1 MNHRISL
8 NKLNKTPAHRRA
20 MIRNMLTALFRYE
33 RIKTTLAK
41 AKALRRFAEKL
52 ITRAKVDG
60 VHNRREA
67 AKWVQD
73 KAALNKL
80 FTDIG
85 PRFAKRPGGYTSIV
99 KVGPRFGDAS
109 EMAYIRLVDQSLA
122 APAAKPAKKKAKSAA
137 SGDAATAPKA
147 SKSPVKASEKAS
159 EKAEKS
165 AAAKKE
171 PKAAEKISGKASA
184 KTAPAASAE

>member
-1 MNHRISL
+1 
-8 NKLNKTPAHRRA
+8 

-147 SKSPVKASEKAS
+147 SKSPVKASEKA
-159 EKAEKS
+159 EKS

-184 KTAPAASAE
+184 KTAPAPAASAE

>member
-1 MNHRISL
+1 
-8 NKLNKTPAHRRA
+8 

-109 EMAYIRLVDQSLA
+109 EMAYIRLVDQSLV

-137 SGDAATAPKA
+137 SGDAAPAATKA
-147 SKSPVKASEKAS
+147 AKAKSPA
-159 EKAEKS
+159 KS
-165 AAAKKE
+165 DVAGAAKKE
-171 PKAAEKISGKASA
+171 LKTAGKASA
-184 KTAPAASAE
+184 KTAPAPAASAE